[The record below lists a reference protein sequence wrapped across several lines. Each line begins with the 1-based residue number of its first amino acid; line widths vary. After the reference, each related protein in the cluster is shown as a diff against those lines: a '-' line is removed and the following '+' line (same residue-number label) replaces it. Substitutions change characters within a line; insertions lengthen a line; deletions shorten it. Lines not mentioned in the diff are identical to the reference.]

1 MIKQLTCL
9 ILSLGFLYAYADP
22 ATTTSATTTAA
33 TATVNAS
40 GSTDASTGDTS
51 AQAEVT
57 YDETAPLIFQI
68 GKQKFLVNKE
78 DIALIAPTVT
88 ACYNGIWLQL
98 TQDKGNQLQSFTT
111 QNLNQPMKIH
121 WNNVTLGDE
130 VLDAPLT
137 SQLCLSYVQPDVQ
150 QGLMNEF
157 SSNQNAAN
165 PTPNSPVKN

>member
-9 ILSLGFLYAYADP
+9 ILSLGFLCAYADP
-22 ATTTSATTTAA
+22 ATTTSATTAS
-33 TATVNAS
+33 ATVNAS
-40 GSTDASTGDTS
+40 SSTDASTGDAS
-51 AQAEVT
+51 AQPQVT
-57 YDETAPLIFQI
+57 YDETAPIIFQI

-111 QNLNQPMKIH
+111 QNLNQPMKVH

-137 SQLCLSYVQPDVQ
+137 SQLCLSYVEPDVQ
-150 QGLMNEF
+150 QALMNEF

-165 PTPNSPVKN
+165 PSANPSTKN